1 MALSKSGKSG
11 SNVLKMDAVRRK
23 RSTASPP
30 QASDQEAA
38 ASVVSL
44 PSASNSATKT
54 AKASM
59 TRRRGDKAAPE
70 EGKNEKKAATTPRV
84 SNRRFDREKVD
95 RIKMEIAAGDY
106 EINFLQVADKFIEH
120 ERYS

>member
-23 RSTASPP
+23 RAISSPP
-30 QASDQEAA
+30 KASDQEAA
-38 ASVVSL
+38 GSVVSI
-44 PSASNSATKT
+44 PSASNCAT
-54 AKASM
+54 KASM
-59 TRRRGDKAAPE
+59 NRRRGDKTTPKE
-70 EGKNEKKAATTPRV
+70 SKTDKKAATAPRV

-95 RIKMEIAAGDY
+95 RIKLEIAEGNY

>member
-1 MALSKSGKSG
+1 MALSKGGKSG

-23 RSTASPP
+23 RATSSPP
-30 QASDQEAA
+30 QASDQEEAGT
-38 ASVVSL
+38 VVSL
-44 PSASNSATKT
+44 SSACNSA
-54 AKASM
+54 AKEST
-59 TRRRGDKAAPE
+59 TRRRGDKATTE
-70 EGKNEKKAATTPRV
+70 EGKPEKKAATTPRV

-95 RIKMEIAAGDY
+95 RIKLEIAEGDY